1 MEDETPLAI
10 RETIKE
16 KKTCKCCGKELPIT
30 YFKRQAKG
38 YRKICM
44 ACQRKNNG
52 ASEKFKEYSSREL
65 MEELQ
70 ARGFKGQL
78 KHIQVETYN
87 I

>member
-1 MEDETPLAI
+1 MNKETPLAV

-44 ACQRKNNG
+44 ACQRKNSG
-52 ASEKFKEYSSREL
+52 VSEKFKEYDSREL

-78 KHIQVETYN
+78 KYIQIETYN
-87 I
+87 L